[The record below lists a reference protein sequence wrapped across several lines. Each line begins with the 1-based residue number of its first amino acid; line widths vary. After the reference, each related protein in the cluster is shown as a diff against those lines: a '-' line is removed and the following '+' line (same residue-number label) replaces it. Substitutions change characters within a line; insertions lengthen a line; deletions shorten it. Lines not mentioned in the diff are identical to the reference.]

1 MPSATTAGH
10 WCELETTEMH
20 RGPVKQVWLVS
31 TPMHLGYFSMN
42 TPDDESAG
50 TLGPALEERGFE
62 SLWFGEHADIPCSS
76 VGLYPAEGGMPA
88 PYRRMLDPFVSLAV
102 AATATSALK
111 LGTAVALPLEHDL
124 FALAKCVSSLDR
136 LSHGRLL
143 LGVGVGW
150 NEHKLANCR
159 SFPWSQRYR
168 AFRECILALKALWI
182 DEEAAFH
189 GEYFDF
195 DPVWS
200 DPKPFQS
207 PHPPI
212 LCGMAGKL
220 GTKHA
225 IEWADGWLPLDVGL
239 GDVERKVR
247 LFHDAAAR
255 EGRSDVPVTIVAWGN
270 PSLDVLLHYQDLGV
284 ERVLLGAARDQI
296 DDPATTFEFVD
307 FYAELLNRLR

>member
-62 SLWFGEHADIPCSS
+62 SLWFGEHAHIPCSS

-150 NEHKLANCR
+150 NEHEIGELSLISLVTAISGIARVHPGPEGSLDRRGGRLPWRVLRFR
-159 SFPWSQRYR
+159 SGVVRSQ
-168 AFRECILALKALWI
+168 AVPVTAPP
-182 DEEAAFH
+182 
-189 GEYFDF
+189 
-195 DPVWS
+195 DPVW
-200 DPKPFQS
+200 
-207 PHPPI
+207 H
-212 LCGMAGKL
+212 G
-220 GTKHA
+220 
-225 IEWADGWLPLDVGL
+225 
-239 GDVERKVR
+239 
-247 LFHDAAAR
+247 R
-255 EGRSDVPVTIVAWGN
+255 E
-270 PSLDVLLHYQDLGV
+270 
-284 ERVLLGAARDQI
+284 ARDQ
-296 DDPATTFEFVD
+296 T
-307 FYAELLNRLR
+307 RHRMG